1 MTSQRAKNCLHARAW
16 HNNGFHPRIAE
27 EECKK
32 LGTFGGLSEK
42 INLESSQWD
51 RQSHVQSGLAKNTMI
66 LRALLVSTIAVMCV
80 LIFYTLQNYNLL
92 GEYRSLDLSRY
103 AQFCEYYASCNACGF
118 ISAKPKMGKKRISKR
133 VRIIVQF
140 SAII

>member
-1 MTSQRAKNCLHARAW
+1 MTCQRAKNCLHARAW

-92 GEYRSLDLSRY
+92 GEYINGVEENNEIFFDIEVSTSVDTRNFAICFLQCLRLH
-103 AQFCEYYASCNACGF
+103 FCKA
-118 ISAKPKMGKKRISKR
+118 
-133 VRIIVQF
+133 
-140 SAII
+140 

>member
-80 LIFYTLQNYNLL
+80 LIFYTLQNYNQSFVFQVYFL
-92 GEYRSLDLSRY
+92 
-103 AQFCEYYASCNACGF
+103 
-118 ISAKPKMGKKRISKR
+118 PKMIPELPPDAFLAFINNSGLHI
-133 VRIIVQF
+133 
-140 SAII
+140 